1 MKKKKISQKSRR
13 HFREAR
19 DLYYRFRSVE
29 DMLEAEIDEENR
41 NAMEIIRTVFPWA
54 VFYSIPAKELTIATL
69 SIMGFLDGLEE
80 AVKSPEPLDG
90 LMKYC
95 KEIFD
100 GEHDN
105 EYEESMQDFTDEE
118 WGCYLA
124 MVFAMLGNINSMKSY
139 HRPISKLLIEA
150 EKNDQSL
157 LYAIGVDRS
166 VIAHPMA
173 AKKISIAQILGDE
186 SLMNKLAK
194 ALTRTIPRGK
204 HELDDFRYMAEI
216 LDEKEGLSTYSYEE
230 LADLFINELDV
241 YKENIHGDGA
251 AAIKKLLQRRKK
263 AIGT

>member
-13 HFREAR
+13 HLKEAR

-41 NAMEIIRTVFPWA
+41 QAMELVNTVFPWA
-54 VFYSIPAKELTIATL
+54 MLYSIPAKELTIATL
-69 SIMGFLDGLEE
+69 SVMGFLGGLEE
-80 AVKSPEPLDG
+80 AIKSQEPIDG

-100 GEHDN
+100 GEHDQ
-105 EYEESMQDFTDEE
+105 EYEDHMQDFTDEE
-118 WGCYLA
+118 WGYYLA
-124 MVFAMLGNINSMKSY
+124 MVFAMLGNINAMKSY
-139 HRPISKLLIEA
+139 HRPISRLLIEA
-150 EKNDQSL
+150 ETNEQSL
-157 LYAIGVDRS
+157 LYAVGVDRS
-166 VIAHPMA
+166 VITHPMV
-173 AKKISIAQILGDE
+173 AKKVSIAQILGDE

-241 YKENIHGDGA
+241 YKESVLGDGA